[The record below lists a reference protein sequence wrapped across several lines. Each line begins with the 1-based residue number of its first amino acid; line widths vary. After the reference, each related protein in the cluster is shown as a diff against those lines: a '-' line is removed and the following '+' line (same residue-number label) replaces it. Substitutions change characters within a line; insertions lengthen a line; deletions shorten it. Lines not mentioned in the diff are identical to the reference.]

1 MEPPGTAKCQADSVG
16 KSTKQKC
23 RDGQGRDFVLLHG
36 LQIQGQGGGQERGAL
51 WEEEVAA
58 PLKCDG
64 KKVVLGLTLGTNRN
78 TVQSFLKQ
86 GW

>member
-36 LQIQGQGGGQERGAL
+36 LQIQGQGGGQEGGAL

>member
-23 RDGQGRDFVLLHG
+23 RDGRAGTLCFYMGYKSRAEEEDR
-36 LQIQGQGGGQERGAL
+36 RGAL
-51 WEEEVAA
+51 WEEEVAVS
-58 PLKCDG
+58 LKCDG
-64 KKVVLGLTLGTNRN
+64 KKVVPGLTLGTNRN